1 MPYKLEP
8 HFLEQNPQYH
18 LKYNE
23 LLKEARIWNNSGQ
36 YWLGKEANRRANCL
50 LLGDIT
56 GYEKV
61 THSHELHYPGVVY
74 NRD

>member
-1 MPYKLEP
+1 MPYKSEP

>member
-1 MPYKLEP
+1 MHYKPEP

-50 LLGDIT
+50 LQGNID
-56 GYEKV
+56 GYKEV